1 MGKRQIT
8 ITPLVRRH
16 DSPMEKVNG
25 AKISMT
31 HTMIP
36 FSAGANIQFNLLD
49 MIIMVNFSPCCCL
62 LLCFVFLLAEPW
74 LFKNV

>member
-16 DSPMEKVNG
+16 DSPMEKVNV

-36 FSAGANIQFNLLD
+36 YSAEANVQFNLLD
-49 MIIMVNFSPCCCL
+49 IIIMVNFSPCCCL
-62 LLCFVFLLAEPW
+62 LSVFCVSFGSALA
-74 LFKNV
+74 V

>member
-31 HTMIP
+31 HTMIS
-36 FSAGANIQFNLLD
+36 FSAGANVPIQPAGYDYHGQFLPMLLSD
-49 MIIMVNFSPCCCL
+49 V
-62 LLCFVFLLAEPW
+62 VFCVSFGRALA
-74 LFKNV
+74 V